1 MFSTRLPTRALL
13 LAAAVLAAACGDS
26 DSNQPG
32 GVLAEFR
39 ALHVTPALGP
49 VDIEVDGAP
58 VVTGLAYGSSSAAL
72 IIPGGRQRFV
82 VRSGNQ
88 VLGDFEFDLASSHV
102 NSMVI
107 SDSSPQFSSFVEP
120 DTGLAIPTK
129 ANIRLVNVVG
139 SNTTVPTLLDVRIH
153 APNANPD
160 SVVTSS
166 LDATIAA
173 YWSLMYFDPGAF
185 TIEYVPAGGDSVLTS
200 ASFDVAPGEKKAV
213 VLSRA
218 ADGSYHVEVT
228 LEP

>member
-1 MFSTRLPTRALL
+1 MFSSRLPSRALL
-13 LAAAVLAAACGDS
+13 VAAAALAAACGDS

-32 GVLAEFR
+32 GDLAEFR

-88 VLGDFEFDLASSHV
+88 VLGDLEFVLASSRV

-107 SDSSPQFSSFVEP
+107 SDSTPQFSSFVEP
-120 DTGLAIPTK
+120 DTGQAIPTK

-139 SNTTVPTLLDVRIH
+139 SNTTAPTLLDVRIH

-166 LDATIAA
+166 QT
-173 YWSLMYFDPGAF
+173 P
-185 TIEYVPAGGDSVLTS
+185 P
-200 ASFDVAPGEKKAV
+200 
-213 VLSRA
+213 SRPT
-218 ADGSYHVEVT
+218 GR
-228 LEP
+228 